1 MKKGIN
7 EVEIEAPTSTLKDVI
22 GMISEI
28 MENIP
33 LDTESHVIKDPRNI
47 SYTIQSGRDEVGTET
62 SNIPEINIS
71 KDDSLTM
78 ILSKTFRDYW
88 GRTPRKLGEIREALQ
103 SYGLSYPKQSVALLR
118 LAQSGK
124 LRRFKNDG
132 GEYVYT
138 SSTTLM
144 AENPIISDNIRLK
157 DPKQYA

>member
-71 KDDSLTM
+71 KDDSLSSVLVYPLKYSFSGVKY
-78 ILSKTFRDYW
+78 IIKKTKEDY
-88 GRTPRKLGEIREALQ
+88 KYQCA
-103 SYGLSYPKQSVALLR
+103 
-118 LAQSGK
+118 
-124 LRRFKNDG
+124 N
-132 GEYVYT
+132 
-138 SSTTLM
+138 
-144 AENPIISDNIRLK
+144 
-157 DPKQYA
+157 